1 MKNHYWQDADQLT
14 MSKPVIKVELEI
26 RVIEFQVQHPNP
38 LQVPNHAAKLPPVAL
53 ALQKQCSQFWGDKKN
68 VKELK
73 HRNMRCNL

>member
-1 MKNHYWQDADQLT
+1 MKNHYWQDADQL
-14 MSKPVIKVELEI
+14 SKPVIKVELEI

-38 LQVPNHAAKLPPVAL
+38 LQVPNNAAKLPPGTCIAKAVQSAL
-53 ALQKQCSQFWGDKKN
+53 GRLKKN